1 MGQEKLKELQSQL
14 DDQNKIIS
22 ESEKALQEKV
32 KELSA
37 FTSLTIAKDSEEK
50 SHHDQVES
58 KLKETLHE
66 NLELKEKLN
75 NANLKLEDESNKVKK
90 LEIELKV
97 SQDHQKVSEEK
108 KEDAI
113 TELQTRH
120 ETVTQK
126 LEELL

>member
-1 MGQEKLKELQSQL
+1 MG
-14 DDQNKIIS
+14 
-22 ESEKALQEKV
+22 LQEKV

-37 FTSLTIAKDSEEK
+37 ITSLTIAKDSEEK

-58 KLKETLHE
+58 KLKVTLHE

-75 NANLKLEDESNKVKK
+75 IANLRLEDESNKVKK

-97 SQDHQKVSEEK
+97 SQDQQKVSEEK

-120 ETVTQK
+120 EIVTQK
-126 LEELL
+126 LEELLKENERLS